1 MAEQIKE
8 LSAMTS
14 NQAVLQNL
22 EDAGCDLKT
31 VKEFLTLDGEGKT
44 GEQLRLLERHRQQ
57 LLERV
62 HREEKKIDCLDYLV
76 YQLNKKKKAPV

>member
-31 VKEFLTLDGEGKT
+31 VKEFLMLDGEGKT